1 MCVDFQKTVDKL
13 YSLIDY
19 ERVVNPGPYQTNESH
34 LEKFRGVLSDRG
46 NPQFLY
52 RTIHIAGS
60 KGKGSTSAVCESILR
75 AGGHKTGLY
84 TSPHLVDI
92 RERIRINGKLIS
104 REKFARKV
112 SELIEYGREIG
123 LPKGYRTV
131 FEILT
136 TAAFEIFAENRVE
149 IAVIE
154 AGLGGKLDATNV
166 LRPSAT
172 VITPVGLDHTEILGD
187 TIEEIAR
194 DKAHIFRCGI
204 PVILGP
210 QNSLAREVLAGF
222 ASEVGAP
229 IKFEMNRNVFISSV
243 ELDSKGTEFDL
254 EIGDNIYK
262 QLRIPLLGKY
272 QTVNTAVAVAAIH
285 SLREC
290 GLEIEE
296 TAIREGLGKVR
307 WPGRMHLF
315 GGEPEILIDGAHSP
329 MAVESL
335 LESIRGIWP
344 ERRLITIFAANRDKD
359 IEGMINQIAPASHKL
374 ILTRFDWPR
383 AAKPEEM
390 AKLVEKS
397 KKIAQC
403 ENLAV
408 ALKMAKEEALPEDI
422 ILITGS
428 LYLVGEALKL
438 MGFDPD
444 TAV

>member
-1 MCVDFQKTVDKL
+1 MSVDFQKTVEEL

-34 LEKFRGVLSDRG
+34 LEKYRAVLANRG
-46 NPQFLY
+46 NPQFRY

-75 AGGHKTGLY
+75 AGGLKTGLY

-92 RERIRINGKLIS
+92 RERIRIDGKLIS
-104 REKFARKV
+104 REIFARKV
-112 SELIEYGREIG
+112 SELIEYAREIG
-123 LPKGYRTV
+123 VPKGYRTV

-136 TAAFEIFAENRVE
+136 AAAFEIFAENGVE

-166 LRPSAT
+166 LQPSAT
-172 VITPVGLDHTEILGD
+172 VITPIGLDHTEILGN
-187 TIEEIAR
+187 TVQEIAA
-194 DKAHIFRCGI
+194 DKAQIFRNGV

-210 QNSLAREVLAGF
+210 QLFAAREVLADY
-222 ASEVGAP
+222 ASEAGAP
-229 IKFEMNRNVFISSV
+229 IKYELSKSVLISS
-243 ELDSKGTEFDL
+243 LKQDSEGTEFDL
-254 EIGDNIYK
+254 EIDDKIYR

-272 QTVNTAVAVAAIH
+272 QTVNTAIAVATIC

-290 GLEIEE
+290 GVEVEE
-296 TAIREGLGKVR
+296 TAIREGLSKVR

-315 GGEPEILIDGAHSP
+315 RGEPEILIDGAHSP

-344 ERRLITIFAANRDKD
+344 GKRLITIFAANRDKD
-359 IEGMINQIAPASHKL
+359 LEGMISQIAPETHKL

-383 AAKPEEM
+383 AARPEEI
-390 AKLVEKS
+390 AKFLGEGTE
-397 KKIAQC
+397 ATRC
-403 ENLAV
+403 ETLAS
-408 ALKMAKEEALPEDI
+408 ALEIAKEEALPTDL

-428 LYLVGEALKL
+428 LYLVGEALKQ
-438 MGFDPD
+438 MNFDPD